1 MKLWD
6 YLNKE
11 YGLIL
16 LESEIND
23 ILEIARQ
30 EIELPN
36 EQEMFDTSTQYLS
49 NTRERRDNPL
59 IYYILDDFESGWKQ
73 ALDKVRN
80 PYPKTM

>member
-30 EIELPN
+30 EIELPS
-36 EQEMFDTSTQYLS
+36 EKDRQIAMISYAESSPFGDISYDS
-49 NTRERRDNPL
+49 VEEIWRE
-59 IYYILDDFESGWKQ
+59 G
-73 ALDKVRN
+73 ALWYENKVRN

>member
-16 LESEIND
+16 LESEIHD

-30 EIELPN
+30 EIELPD
-36 EQEMFDTSTQYLS
+36 EEELYHTAPE
-49 NTRERRDNPL
+49 RESVAS
-59 IYYILDDFESGWKQ
+59 EKQ
-73 ALDKVRN
+73 ALAWIDGAQYALNKVRN
-80 PYPKTM
+80 PIPRMM

>member
-30 EIELPN
+30 EIELPDEEEYK
-36 EQEMFDTSTQYLS
+36 EQSCF
-49 NTRERRDNPL
+49 L
-59 IYYILDDFESGWKQ
+59 IRQGICDPTDLKGKWEQQGWLK
-73 ALDKVRN
+73 ACKWYEDKVRN
-80 PYPKTM
+80 PYPRTM

>member
-30 EIELPN
+30 EIELPTNEEIIEEAFHYGDTN
-36 EQEMFDTSTQYLS
+36 EQDVA
-49 NTRERRDNPL
+49 
-59 IYYILDDFESGWKQ
+59 FENGAKW
-73 ALDKVRN
+73 ALNKVRN